1 MNDIAAII
9 GVVLLFVGLIL
20 LAFVGEQRSFPWM
33 PMVGLGLVVLGVGI
47 ELLGA
52 MVVAG

>member
-1 MNDIAAII
+1 MNDIAAIA
-9 GVVLLFVGLIL
+9 GVVLLFIGLVL
-20 LAFVGEQRSFPWM
+20 LAFVGEQRSFPWV
-33 PMVGLGLVVLGVGI
+33 PVAGITLVVLGVGI